1 MKRGFITILSL
12 CLAVVF
18 TAGCCGNSARVGK
31 PLPKWSEGELDIHAI
46 STGRGECIFMI
57 LPDGTSIVVD
67 AGEFSR
73 EGSKYTNVVQRPN
86 AETRPTKAFGDYIRH
101 FNPHQAI
108 DYFNLSHFHMDHMGN
123 AEPEYERCVEGDY
136 LLTGVMALHH
146 NVPYVEVIDRAY
158 GAYDSLAV
166 KAMSVKVLPEYQ
178 KFLEYHTSNGTIKAS
193 RFELGAVNQFALK
206 HNAAAYPDFR
216 IENVCSNG
224 YVWDRGN
231 VVDVYE
237 GIRENIRENAA
248 SCGFV
253 IRYGAFDFLT
263 AGDIGDYHDLELR
276 VAQVVGEVEAVKA
289 HHHLSPHS
297 MCLPSVEVL
306 KPQTIV
312 ATSFYNRDIQPD
324 KSKFDYIAEHNC
336 ALYCTS
342 VGEEQLAADP
352 ESYKKCAEV
361 SGHIVIRVA
370 PGGNEYMVYSLDDT
384 DSNYRVKQIFGPIK
398 CK

>member
-18 TAGCCGNSARVGK
+18 TAGCCGNKARVGAT
-31 PLPKWSEGELDIHAI
+31 LPAWSQGYLDIHTI
-46 STGRGECIFMI
+46 STGRGECVFFI

-73 EGSKYTNVVQRPN
+73 EGKKYTNVAPRPN

-101 FNPHQAI
+101 FNPTDAI

-123 AEPEYERCVEGDY
+123 DEPEYERSAEGDY

-146 NVPYVEVIDRAY
+146 QVPFREVIDRAY
-158 GAYDSLAV
+158 GAYDSLEV
-166 KAMSVKVLPEYQ
+166 KAMSVKVLAEYK
-178 KFLEYHTSNGTIKAS
+178 KFLEYHTANGTIKAS

-206 HNAAAYPDFR
+206 HNAEAYPNFS
-216 IENVCSNG
+216 IENICSNG
-224 YVWDRGN
+224 YVWNNGQA
-231 VVDVYE
+231 VDVYE
-237 GIRENIRENAA
+237 GIRDALRENAA

-263 AGDIGDYHDLELR
+263 AGDVGDYHDLELR
-276 VAQVVGEVEAVKA
+276 VAEAVGQVDAVKA

-297 MCLPSVEVL
+297 MCQPSVEVL
-306 KPQTIV
+306 RPQVMV

-324 KSKFDYIAEHNC
+324 KSKFDYIANVGC

-342 VGEEQLAADP
+342 VGENELTADP
-352 ESYKKCAEV
+352 TAYASCAAV
-361 SGHIVIRVA
+361 SGHNVIRVA
-370 PGGNEYMVYSLDDT
+370 PGGNQFMVYTLDDT
-384 DSNYRVKQIFGPIK
+384 SSDYRVTKIDGPFI
-398 CK
+398 CR

>member
-18 TAGCCGNSARVGK
+18 TAGCCGNKARVGAT
-31 PLPKWSEGELDIHAI
+31 LPAWSQGYLDIHTI
-46 STGRGECIFMI
+46 STGRGECVFFI

-73 EGSKYTNVVQRPN
+73 EGKKYTNVAQRPN

-101 FNPHQAI
+101 FNPTDAI

-123 AEPEYERCVEGDY
+123 AEPEYERSAEGDY

-146 NVPYVEVIDRAY
+146 QVPFREVIDRAY
-158 GAYDSLAV
+158 GAYDSLEV
-166 KAMSVKVLPEYQ
+166 KAMSVKVLAEYK
-178 KFLEYHTSNGTIKAS
+178 KFLEYHTANGTIKAS

-206 HNAAAYPDFR
+206 HNAEAYPNFS
-216 IENVCSNG
+216 IENICSNG
-224 YVWDRGN
+224 YVWNNGQA
-231 VVDVYE
+231 VDVYE
-237 GIRENIRENAA
+237 GIRDALRENAA

-263 AGDIGDYHDLELR
+263 AGDVGDYHDLELR
-276 VAQVVGEVEAVKA
+276 VAEAVGQVDAVKA

-297 MCLPSVEVL
+297 MCQPSVEVL
-306 KPQTIV
+306 RPQVMV

-324 KSKFDYIAEHNC
+324 KSKFDYIANVGC

-342 VGEEQLAADP
+342 VGENELAADP
-352 ESYKKCAEV
+352 TAYASCAAV
-361 SGHIVIRVA
+361 SGHNVIRVA
-370 PGGNEYMVYSLDDT
+370 PGGNQFMVYTLDDT
-384 DSNYRVKQIFGPIK
+384 SSDYRVTKIDGPFI
-398 CK
+398 CR